1 MTHEIPAS
9 REAPSPL
16 GRAVAQ
22 VVGVLFW
29 AVLVLLSVLM

>member
-1 MTHEIPAS
+1 MTRETTVS

-22 VVGVLFW
+22 VLGVLFW
-29 AVLVLLSVLM
+29 AVLVILSVLM